1 MGAESAGK
9 ERSPWPTLRPALPPS
24 DGLAKLL
31 AARNALCLSLE
42 KSRQLGNLLD
52 ESNRRLQSVQ
62 QRLSPVRRA
71 LAPLQQQSMVTEGLA
86 ERINKTL
93 EPAMSVLKMFD
104 VVNKIRVRLLREPRD
119 DFDAYLAAL
128 MQLEEALDYLK
139 HNSTLAVKWLQEA
152 VTFLNETG
160 SADTARLR
168 RLNESL
174 TTLKAQKTGGSHEL
188 DGGLLVTALGKLEKE
203 FKRLL
208 SEHGHPIDL
217 PEQMAPEG
225 ASPSSSSELNYLVSY
240 PPEVLQKLQVII
252 ARLAGNAHYDRCIDA
267 YQDIRGSIC
276 EESLQALDVSYM
288 DNITPKSVNAIPWD
302 DLQSMIQ
309 IWTQQLEV
317 VVKMLYA
324 GERRLALQV
333 FKNVDNSKA
342 VWVEI
347 LRNLAEPEINAFI
360 RFGESVAASECSPE
374 KLSKLLEMYES
385 MEKCEHSVIQVF
397 DGQACGEIRTRYR
410 ELLKQIVYAAG
421 KTFWEIDDWVKEQ
434 MEGVSPDGR
443 VMQLCSWVVNYLK
456 YVLALFPKT
465 LSKVLRIAQSWEG
478 EGVQERGLAQG
489 IAQILRTLEGLV
501 EARAREFHDPALRHI
516 FLMNNMYYIRNRVK
530 NSDLGPLL
538 GEDWISEVGK
548 KVSQNALK
556 YQREGWQRVLQHLN
570 REGLQ
575 SSSSS
580 KSGSR
585 DLVRQRLRAFTAAFD
600 ETIQTQS
607 KWIISEKDLR
617 DGTLA
622 AITQMVV
629 PAYRSFV
636 GHFGPLLEG
645 RHRDSDKYM
654 KYSPE
659 VMESM
664 LGELFIGGN

>member
-174 TTLKAQKTGGSHEL
+174 TTLKAQKTGMCLHGGEYTTFVCICVSEGANVLREAFRILAGGSHEL

-276 EESLQALDVSYM
+276 EESLQVSVTSY
-288 DNITPKSVNAIPWD
+288 
-302 DLQSMIQ
+302 
-309 IWTQQLEV
+309 
-317 VVKMLYA
+317 
-324 GERRLALQV
+324 G
-333 FKNVDNSKA
+333 
-342 VWVEI
+342 
-347 LRNLAEPEINAFI
+347 AF
-360 RFGESVAASECSPE
+360 GS
-374 KLSKLLEMYES
+374 
-385 MEKCEHSVIQVF
+385 
-397 DGQACGEIRTRYR
+397 
-410 ELLKQIVYAAG
+410 
-421 KTFWEIDDWVKEQ
+421 
-434 MEGVSPDGR
+434 
-443 VMQLCSWVVNYLK
+443 
-456 YVLALFPKT
+456 
-465 LSKVLRIAQSWEG
+465 
-478 EGVQERGLAQG
+478 
-489 IAQILRTLEGLV
+489 
-501 EARAREFHDPALRHI
+501 
-516 FLMNNMYYIRNRVK
+516 
-530 NSDLGPLL
+530 
-538 GEDWISEVGK
+538 
-548 KVSQNALK
+548 
-556 YQREGWQRVLQHLN
+556 
-570 REGLQ
+570 
-575 SSSSS
+575 
-580 KSGSR
+580 SGS
-585 DLVRQRLRAFTAAFD
+585 
-600 ETIQTQS
+600 
-607 KWIISEKDLR
+607 
-617 DGTLA
+617 
-622 AITQMVV
+622 
-629 PAYRSFV
+629 
-636 GHFGPLLEG
+636 FG
-645 RHRDSDKYM
+645 
-654 KYSPE
+654 
-659 VMESM
+659 
-664 LGELFIGGN
+664 